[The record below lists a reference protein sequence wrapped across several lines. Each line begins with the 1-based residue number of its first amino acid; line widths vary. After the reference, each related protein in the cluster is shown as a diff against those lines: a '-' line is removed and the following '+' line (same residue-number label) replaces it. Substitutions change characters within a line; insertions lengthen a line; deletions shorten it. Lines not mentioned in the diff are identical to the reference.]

1 MKPLMFLLT
10 MMIATRLADAQSLFS
25 PASFQPVAPP
35 AASPWLTSCVV
46 ADFNGDG
53 FPDALFGEDFSVGQV
68 KVHLV
73 PGTGQA
79 SFGATIQ
86 ISIGPTLFLAG
97 GYVFPLGVID
107 ANLDGL
113 PDVVALRE
121 TAGGGGPSV
130 LLNAGNNTFTQMPW
144 SSTSPFFTYI
154 QHTSVTDL
162 DNDGGVDYIV
172 TGVVASQTF
181 VKVFTT
187 FAGQVFSEVYSLQPT
202 QGVHAL
208 TVADVNGDGLND
220 IVYERFTPSP
230 YLFDLMVLLRTTGSG
245 FTLLGPFPWPP
256 VPGVLNQTFRTDE
269 LVVADVN
276 GDGFMDVTGFGDA
289 TIMPS
294 NAVILTVLG
303 TASGALVP
311 GPVHTT
317 TLPENGLGSLARG
330 RSVLA
335 DHDLDGQLDLR
346 TLSRVT
352 RLAPAY
358 GGTNTM
364 VLDNS
369 GSPIGSNGPVP
380 VFMEFSVDG
389 DLDGDLDVIQV
400 LHGSVPPTFLA
411 QTFVGVAINRTIDRK
426 SCYGSFPIAAT
437 VGTPAPGNPALTV
450 GLTMAP
456 PNAAAALGLSHAAG
470 FLPLG
475 PCAIGLDLGQLILP
489 TPLLGFT
496 NTDAT
501 GAASFAFNVP
511 NDPALIGTDYFLQWL
526 VADPTGPIPA
536 VWTTYSLSEARRV
549 VFW

>member
-1 MKPLMFLLT
+1 MFLLT
-10 MMIATRLADAQSLFS
+10 IMIATRLADAQSLFS
-25 PASFQPVAPP
+25 PASFQSVAPP
-35 AASPWLTSCVV
+35 VAWPLLSGGVV

-53 FPDALFGEDFSVGQV
+53 FPDVLFGEDASVGQV

-79 SFGATIQ
+79 SFGPTIQ
-86 ISIGPTLFLAG
+86 IPIGSTTNPFPDNG
-97 GYVFPLGVID
+97 VFPLGVID

-113 PDVVALRE
+113 PDVVVLRE
-121 TAGGGGPSV
+121 TTPGANGPAL
-130 LLNAGNNTFTQMPW
+130 LLNAGNNAFTQMPW
-144 SSTSPFFTYI
+144 SSTSPFLSWIHYAA
-154 QHTSVTDL
+154 VTDL
-162 DNDGGVDYIV
+162 DNDGGVDFVI

-187 FAGQVFSEVYSLQPT
+187 FAGQVFSEVYSIQST
-202 QGVHAL
+202 QGVHGL
-208 TVADVNGDGLND
+208 TVADVNGDGLKD
-220 IVYERFTPSP
+220 VVYQRFTPSP
-230 YLFDLMVLLRTTGSG
+230 YLFDLMVLVRTAGSG
-245 FTLLGPFPWPP
+245 FTVLGPFPWPP
-256 VPGVLNQTFRTDE
+256 VPGVPNQTFRTDE

-276 GDGFMDVTGFGDA
+276 GDSFMDVTGYGDA
-289 TIMPS
+289 TVWPS

-317 TLPENGLGSLARG
+317 SLPDNGLVFQVES

-335 DHDLDGQLDLR
+335 DHDLDGQPDLR
-346 TLSRVT
+346 TLSQLT
-352 RLAPAY
+352 RLAPAF
-358 GGTNTM
+358 GGLNTM
-364 VLDNS
+364 LVDTS
-369 GSPIGSNGPVP
+369 GAPIGSYGPIP
-380 VFMEFSVDG
+380 VRMEFSVDV
-389 DLDGDLDVIQV
+389 DLDGDLDIIQV
-400 LHGSVPPTFLA
+400 LRGSVPPVFLA

-426 SCYGSFPIAAT
+426 SCYGNLPIAAT

-511 NDPALIGTDYFLQWL
+511 NDPSLIGTDYFLQWL

-536 VWTTYSLSEARRV
+536 VWTTFSLSETRRV